1 MLLLT
6 VRMIIF
12 KAQAYLRGAAC
23 LSAVMVAS
31 CLGRGRGTELP
42 EWLLP

>member
-1 MLLLT
+1 MLLFT

-12 KAQAYLRGAAC
+12 KAQAYLWGAVC
-23 LSAVMVAS
+23 LSPVMVAN
-31 CLGRGRGTELP
+31 CLGRGHRIELP